1 MNQEFLEA
9 LDEIEKTR
17 GISKEQ
23 IIDSIKAALVSSYK
37 KNYNTG
43 SQIDVDVEFENLDDR
58 VKVFNKKT
66 VVDEVE
72 DENTEIS
79 VLNAQEYLSN
89 PSVGDVVR
97 IEITPKNFGR
107 IAAQTAKQIV
117 IQKIRDAER
126 EAIYGD
132 FVNRENDIITGEINR
147 IRKGNAFVDM
157 GRLEGILP
165 LNEQIPNEVLIVG
178 DKKKM
183 LILEVKKTGKGPQ
196 VVLSRSHP
204 NLVKKLFEIEV
215 PEIMDGVVE
224 IAQVSREAGS
234 RSKIA
239 IFSRDKDVDP
249 LGACVGLQGNRV
261 KTVVDELNGEK
272 IDIILWSSDMAEYIK
287 NSLAPSDV
295 THVIINEDERSS
307 VVFVPGDQ
315 LSLAIGKEGQNAR
328 LAARLTNWKIDI
340 KSDDTYKDF
349 LREHADE
356 LEGLSE
362 DFYNDDNHDELDE
375 IHEDSNDYADD
386 DYEEYSDHDYE
397 DEYKSHYDNG
407 YNDEYSDELYDDY
420 SKYDEELEIDNE
432 YFDEDYSDDFHDSD
446 EEKGDE

>member
-1 MNQEFLEA
+1 M
-9 LDEIEKTR
+9 
-17 GISKEQ
+17 
-23 IIDSIKAALVSSYK
+23 
-37 KNYNTG
+37 
-43 SQIDVDVEFENLDDR
+43 
-58 VKVFNKKT
+58 
-66 VVDEVE
+66 
-72 DENTEIS
+72 
-79 VLNAQEYLSN
+79 
-89 PSVGDVVR
+89 
-97 IEITPKNFGR
+97 
-107 IAAQTAKQIV
+107 
-117 IQKIRDAER
+117 
-126 EAIYGD
+126 
-132 FVNRENDIITGEINR
+132 NRENDIITGEINR

-165 LNEQIPNEVLIVG
+165 LNEQIPNEILNVG
-178 DKKKM
+178 DQKKM

-261 KTVVDELNGEK
+261 RTVVDELNGEK

-340 KSDDTYKDF
+340 KSDDTYEEF

-356 LEGLSE
+356 LEGLSDEYYANDEHE
-362 DFYNDDNHDELDE
+362 DVND
-375 IHEDSNDYADD
+375 DSNDFDD
-386 DYEEYSDHDYE
+386 EDYDEYDENEYEEA
-397 DEYKSHYDNG
+397 YKSHYDSG
-407 YNDEYSDELYDDY
+407 YSDDYSDELYDDY

-432 YFDEDYSDDFHDSD
+432 YFDDDFHESD

>member
-66 VVDEVE
+66 VVEEVE

-79 VLNAQEYLSN
+79 VLNAQEYLLN

-165 LNEQIPNEVLIVG
+165 LNEQIPNEILNVG
-178 DKKKM
+178 DQKKM

-261 KTVVDELNGEK
+261 RTVVDELNGEK

-340 KSDDTYKDF
+340 KSDDTYEEF

-356 LEGLSE
+356 LEGLSDEYYANDEHE
-362 DFYNDDNHDELDE
+362 DVND
-375 IHEDSNDYADD
+375 DSNDFDD
-386 DYEEYSDHDYE
+386 EDYDEYDENEYEEA
-397 DEYKSHYDNG
+397 YKSHYDSG
-407 YNDEYSDELYDDY
+407 YSDDYSDELYDDY

-432 YFDEDYSDDFHDSD
+432 YFDDDFHESD

>member
-66 VVDEVE
+66 VVEEVE

-165 LNEQIPNEVLIVG
+165 LNEQIPNEILNVG
-178 DKKKM
+178 DQKKM

-261 KTVVDELNGEK
+261 RTVVDELNGEK
-272 IDIILWSSDMAEYIK
+272 
-287 NSLAPSDV
+287 NRHHSLV
-295 THVIINEDERSS
+295 E
-307 VVFVPGDQ
+307 
-315 LSLAIGKEGQNAR
+315 
-328 LAARLTNWKIDI
+328 
-340 KSDDTYKDF
+340 
-349 LREHADE
+349 
-356 LEGLSE
+356 
-362 DFYNDDNHDELDE
+362 
-375 IHEDSNDYADD
+375 
-386 DYEEYSDHDYE
+386 
-397 DEYKSHYDNG
+397 
-407 YNDEYSDELYDDY
+407 
-420 SKYDEELEIDNE
+420 
-432 YFDEDYSDDFHDSD
+432 
-446 EEKGDE
+446 